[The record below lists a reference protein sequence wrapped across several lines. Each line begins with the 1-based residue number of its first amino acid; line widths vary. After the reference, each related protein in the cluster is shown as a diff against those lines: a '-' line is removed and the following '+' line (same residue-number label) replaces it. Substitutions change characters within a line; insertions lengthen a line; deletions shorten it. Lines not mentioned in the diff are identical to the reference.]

1 MVFCAVELAR
11 ARGVNVLIICK
22 ALWREIRYIVV
33 RYNENLSAENL
44 SCLRRLLNH
53 SREHNQIHTGTSHT
67 CPPYQHRQPLTFR
80 PSAKIEEGEIP
91 MNLARHKGCFALLTF
106 VAFSLVTLPVSA
118 QSVTGKL
125 KIHVNPKQAYVFVDG
140 KAIRDGSQTIVL
152 SPGPHEVSVH
162 NYGYTSNTRQV
173 HIDPRTT
180 TDITVALQNSGDK
193 VSGPF
198 GDIEFKGHPRA
209 AVLLN
214 GTTPDYFVGHVD
226 EFDWNWIWHQ
236 RLLVK
241 PGTYQVDVT
250 RKGNTIWS
258 GPVDVK
264 AGERVT
270 VNLDQNGNIKTKDWP
285 QGNAL
290 GPQPRFHAGVASAVV
305 PVAPV
310 TAQLTAHSTSLD
322 CGQPTQL
329 DWKSADASDVSITN
343 LGSVSA
349 SGGRS
354 VNPTKTKAYE
364 LIAKGP
370 GGEASQSATV
380 KVNVQPTATL
390 SLSQPEVHYH
400 KIGDKVVQDEPATLN
415 WVASNANQVKIT
427 PFGTEGLTGSKKIE
441 AQPKQTNTGPVNE
454 MLDYTLA
461 ASNGCGGTT
470 TRTAALHII
479 GAIDPAPSV
488 TLASLFYP
496 TNYPTAH
503 HPRIGLVA
511 SERAVLAN
519 AANRF
524 KQHEQYDNDHAS
536 LLIIGHADV
545 RGSKRYNMKLSA
557 RRAELV
563 KNYLVSQGIPAN
575 EIRLR
580 ADGKGEELSKS
591 EVLKLQLADAQKP
604 DKWMTHHEQVTWLAY
619 NRRVDIVLEPSGQRS
634 TKAFPNDAPDARIL
648 WQRPQPRLKKVEV
661 AANSAATAGALHAE
675 LKKN

>member
-1 MVFCAVELAR
+1 
-11 ARGVNVLIICK
+11 
-22 ALWREIRYIVV
+22 
-33 RYNENLSAENL
+33 
-44 SCLRRLLNH
+44 
-53 SREHNQIHTGTSHT
+53 
-67 CPPYQHRQPLTFR
+67 
-80 PSAKIEEGEIP
+80 
-91 MNLARHKGCFALLTF
+91 MNLPKHTVFFALLTF
-106 VAFSLVTLPVSA
+106 VVFSLVTLPASA

-125 KIHVNPKQAYVFVDG
+125 KIHVSPKQAYVFVDG

-152 SPGPHEVSVH
+152 SPGPHEVSVR

-214 GTTPDYFVGHVD
+214 GATPDYFVGHVD

-241 PGTYQVDVT
+241 PGTYQVAVT

-264 AGERVT
+264 AGERVI
-270 VNLDQNGNIKTKDWP
+270 VNLDQTGKIKTKDWP
-285 QGNAL
+285 LGDTL

-305 PVAPV
+305 PIAPV

-329 DWKSADASDVSITN
+329 DWKSADAADVSITN

-349 SGGRS
+349 SGDRT
-354 VNPTKTKAYE
+354 VNPTKTTNYE

-380 KVNVQPTATL
+380 TVNVQPTATL
-390 SLSQPEVHYH
+390 SLSQTEVHYH

-415 WVASNANQVKIT
+415 WAAANANQVKMT
-427 PFGTEGLTGSKKIE
+427 PFGSESLTGSKKIE
-441 AQPKQTNTGPVNE
+441 AKPKQISSGPFNE
-454 MLDYTLA
+454 MVDYTLA

-470 TRTAALHII
+470 TRTTALHIV

-496 TNYPTAH
+496 TNYPTLH
-503 HPRIGLVA
+503 HPKMGLVA

-524 KQHEQYDNDHAS
+524 KLHEQYDNDRAS

-545 RGSKRYNMKLSA
+545 RGSKKYNMKLSA

-563 KNYLVSQGIPAN
+563 RSYLMSQGVPAN
-575 EIRLR
+575 EMQIR
-580 ADGKGEELSKS
+580 ADGKGEELGKS
-591 EVLKLQLADAQKP
+591 DVLKLQLVDAQKP
-604 DKWMTHHEQVTWLAY
+604 DKWMMHHPQVTWLAY
-619 NRRVDIVLEPSGQRS
+619 NRRVDIVLEPSGQQS
-634 TKAFPNDAPDARIL
+634 KKAFPNDAPDARTL
-648 WQRPQPRLKKVEV
+648 WQRPEPRLQKVEV
-661 AANSAATAGALHAE
+661 AANAAATAASLHAE